1 METKLGQVSTYIIM
15 RNYGSIKN
23 SQEDE
28 RESSV
33 ITTKTGQ
40 SRRELEPLVSSNSCQ
55 RLASGG
61 LPPLHPGKSSAPISR
76 DTHNNSAVFIRNLDD
91 YRNEKYPSAEVLSS
105 IVPEKKKIAKQLFQ
119 QILGVEELNDDD
131 DIEALVTSH
140 HKEVEVGGAHDNP
153 STVPS
158 KGMKTLA
165 KDSLGSTFWMK
176 LMRVIVV
183 QTGMIIIGALIYEK
197 VLVKF
202 DSDDDKD
209 IIGGVA
215 QGTIISGCWLIA
227 IGLLSRQEAK
237 EREKE
242 TSFHLDCIVLLKS
255 VMILV
260 IYSLFGPVVLFFCV
274 IRLFVTPV
282 YLKGMSMYPTL
293 ENSNIILHE
302 GILTKILRSRP
313 YMRNELVCLY
323 RPKMRMGGIDIPA
336 SYVLKRIVAIE
347 GDTVEMFFGNLYI
360 NSVKQEESFIA
371 ESAKYTLFQ
380 RIPDR
385 HVLVLGDNRNISFDG
400 HNYGAVPTKSIV
412 SRAIFKLKPY
422 GSLHS

>member
-1 METKLGQVSTYIIM
+1 M
-15 RNYGSIKN
+15 RNYGSIKV

-61 LPPLHPGKSSAPISR
+61 FPPLHPGKSSAPISR
-76 DTHNNSAVFIRNLDD
+76 DTHNNSAVFIHNLDD
-91 YRNEKYPSAEVLSS
+91 YRNEKYPAEVLSS
-105 IVPEKKKIAKQLFQ
+105 IVPEKKNTPKQLFQ

-131 DIEALVTSH
+131 DMEALVASH
-140 HKEVEVGGAHDNP
+140 HKEVEVGGAHDTP

-158 KGMKTLA
+158 KETNHLA

-176 LMRVIVV
+176 LMWVIVLETV
-183 QTGMIIIGALIYEK
+183 MITIGALLYEK

-209 IIGGVA
+209 IIGGVL
-215 QGTIISGCWLIA
+215 QGIGISGCWLIA
-227 IGLLSRQEAK
+227 IALLSRQEAK

-242 TSFHLDCIVLLKS
+242 TSFRLDFIVLLKLL
-255 VMILV
+255 MILA
-260 IYSLFGPVVLFFCV
+260 ILSLFGPVGLFLGV

-282 YLKGMSMYPTL
+282 YCKGTSMYPTL
-293 ENSNIILHE
+293 ENSNIILNE
-302 GILTKILRSRP
+302 GILTKILRPRP
-313 YMRNELVCLY
+313 YKRNELVLLY
-323 RPKMRMGGIDIPA
+323 RPKMKIGGIEIPA
-336 SYVLKRIVAIE
+336 SFVLKRIVAIE
-347 GDTVEMFFGNLYI
+347 GDIVEMFGGKLYI

-371 ESAKYTLFQ
+371 ESVKYNLSFQ

-400 HNYGAVPTKSIV
+400 HNYGAVPTKRIV

-422 GSLHS
+422 GSLYS